1 MWEIPC
7 ISLSLF
13 DNSNPCLYILAA
25 PINFNNLPQGGSGG
39 GGGGAGGG
47 GGGGSGGGGGGG
59 GGDAPPPVPP
69 LPQAPVPPSKMQTI
83 DEIWAIP
90 SKTSISKYIIES
102 IHV

>member
-7 ISLSLF
+7 ISISLF

-25 PINFNNLPQGGSGG
+25 PINFNNLPQGGSGD
-39 GGGGAGGG
+39 GGGGAG
-47 GGGGSGGGGGGG
+47 GGGGGGG

-69 LPQAPVPPSKMQTI
+69 LPQAPVPPSKMQTR

-90 SKTSISKYIIES
+90 SKTSISKNIIES